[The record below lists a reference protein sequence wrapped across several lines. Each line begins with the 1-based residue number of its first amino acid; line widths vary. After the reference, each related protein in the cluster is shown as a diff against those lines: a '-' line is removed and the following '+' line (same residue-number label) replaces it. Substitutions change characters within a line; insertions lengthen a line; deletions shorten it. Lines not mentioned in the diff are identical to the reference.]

1 MTLIHDSLN
10 GKRTLSTGAEFYRC
24 ALQVNPH
31 HYSTTYRGQP
41 SEGDAKSHAQSI
53 VKKAVELDI
62 KVLGITDHNSVHGIK
77 AFREASQNYDIN
89 IFPGFELSSSEGIH
103 LLCLYPTDQSETQL
117 ERYLGEFKIRN
128 TQPSSNISDKSF
140 SKILEI
146 VRNQGGVAI
155 AAHIT
160 SKNGLFKVLTGQSRI
175 RAWQNPNL
183 LAVQIP
189 GVIEDLPEGI
199 PEIINNKN
207 HQYHRPNSLDHSI
220 AVINARDV
228 INSEDLMHHAS
239 TCYIKMS
246 DVSIDGLRQAF
257 LDPGSRIRLNPK
269 EGDLNKVGHSELVE
283 LSWNGGFLDGV
294 KLCLNSNMNVLIGGR
309 GAGKSTV
316 IESIR
321 AALHLNPIGEDAK
334 KTHEG
339 IVRQVLRSGTKITL
353 HVRMHRPQIHNYLI
367 ERVLPNPPLVRDKS
381 GKLTDLS
388 PVDILPKIEIYGQ
401 HEIAELTKDPM
412 KRTRLLDRFVN
423 LDESLSIQ
431 KESVSIELRKN
442 RQLLCNT
449 STELKKTEEKLATL
463 PNLEY
468 MIERF
473 REAGLEEKLKEQS
486 LLLTEQQILDS
497 IPEHLQSFFDAC
509 DCIDQELPID
519 RTFLSEKA
527 LNELPGKTII
537 SSAND
542 ILIELEN
549 DLMKISRELKAALN
563 HANVQ
568 LNEIQDQWNSRKQQV
583 MDAYEKI
590 LRNLHQSH
598 VDGEEYMSL
607 RRKIESL
614 RPLSE
619 RQEVLKNIEQE
630 GLANRRSLL
639 AEWEDLKAM
648 EFRALDLAAKK
659 VNEELKNRIKVKV
672 QLNNDL
678 EPLFELLRTQIG
690 GRLNEAINSI
700 RNSLDFSLT
709 EFVAACRAGTEQL
722 QSIYGITSAQSQ
734 RIVDA
739 DPNIFMEIEELSLNP
754 TTKIQL
760 NLSLNS
766 KKKVWQNLE
775 ELSTGQKA
783 TAVLLLLLLES
794 DAPLIID
801 QPEDDLDNRFITEGV
816 IPRIRNQK
824 QTRQFIFSTHNANI
838 PVLGDAE
845 MIIGLVASGEAFSG
859 RSNIADQHM
868 GSIDNKPIRELV
880 EEILEGGKEAFEIRR
895 KKYGF

>member
-1 MTLIHDSLN
+1 
-10 GKRTLSTGAEFYRC
+10 
-24 ALQVNPH
+24 
-31 HYSTTYRGQP
+31 
-41 SEGDAKSHAQSI
+41 
-53 VKKAVELDI
+53 
-62 KVLGITDHNSVHGIK
+62 
-77 AFREASQNYDIN
+77 
-89 IFPGFELSSSEGIH
+89 
-103 LLCLYPTDQSETQL
+103 
-117 ERYLGEFKIRN
+117 
-128 TQPSSNISDKSF
+128 
-140 SKILEI
+140 
-146 VRNQGGVAI
+146 
-155 AAHIT
+155 
-160 SKNGLFKVLTGQSRI
+160 
-175 RAWQNPNL
+175 
-183 LAVQIP
+183 
-189 GVIEDLPEGI
+189 
-199 PEIINNKN
+199 
-207 HQYHRPNSLDHSI
+207 
-220 AVINARDV
+220 
-228 INSEDLMHHAS
+228 
-239 TCYIKMS
+239 
-246 DVSIDGLRQAF
+246 
-257 LDPGSRIRLNPK
+257 
-269 EGDLNKVGHSELVE
+269 
-283 LSWNGGFLDGV
+283 
-294 KLCLNSNMNVLIGGR
+294 
-309 GAGKSTV
+309 
-316 IESIR
+316 
-321 AALHLNPIGEDAK
+321 
-334 KTHEG
+334 
-339 IVRQVLRSGTKITL
+339 
-353 HVRMHRPQIHNYLI
+353 
-367 ERVLPNPPLVRDKS
+367 
-381 GKLTDLS
+381 
-388 PVDILPKIEIYGQ
+388 
-401 HEIAELTKDPM
+401 
-412 KRTRLLDRFVN
+412 
-423 LDESLSIQ
+423 
-431 KESVSIELRKN
+431 IELRKN